1 VKGRFCLP
9 KDLDAML
16 DAYYALRGWNQE
28 GIPTDE
34 KLADLG
40 LL

>member
-1 VKGRFCLP
+1 LP

-16 DAYYALRGWNQE
+16 DAYCGLRGWTRE

>member
-1 VKGRFCLP
+1 LQ

-16 DAYYALRGWNQE
+16 DAYHELRGWNQE
-28 GIPTDE
+28 GIPTDA